1 MNEPKRRGR
10 PPKVKTEPNA
20 RVEGAALPVGCAE
33 CGQAV
38 GHYDDCGAGM
48 GVVSTFPTTIA
59 NDARRIEPGE
69 VVQVYEDPFGAMKAE
84 VINTWAASRSQAYA
98 ERVWNGQ
105 SPDVPRAERLERVK
119 RALDGQGLSM
129 EGVEL

>member
-48 GVVSTFPTTIA
+48 GVMTVKAEI
-59 NDARRIEPGE
+59 
-69 VVQVYEDPFGAMKAE
+69 GAMKAE
-84 VINTWAASRSQAYA
+84 VINTWFASRSQAYA

>member
-10 PPKVKTEPNA
+10 PPKVKPEPK
-20 RVEGAALPVGCAE
+20 VEGAMAVGCAE

-38 GHYDDCGAGM
+38 GHYDDCATGM
-48 GVVSTFPTTIA
+48 GV
-59 NDARRIEPGE
+59 GL
-69 VVQVYEDPFGAMKAE
+69 AE
-84 VINTWAASRSQAYA
+84 HVAVIQAAINPAQAYA
-98 ERVWNGQ
+98 NRVWNGQ

-129 EGVEL
+129 EGVVL

>member
-10 PPKVKTEPNA
+10 PPKVKPEPNA
-20 RVEGAALPVGCAE
+20 RVEGASIPEWPDAADRLIAKALGVPVGCAE
-33 CGQAV
+33 CGQVV

-48 GVVSTFPTTIA
+48 GVMTVKAEI
-59 NDARRIEPGE
+59 
-69 VVQVYEDPFGAMKAE
+69 GAMKAE
-84 VINTWAASRSQAYA
+84 VINTWFASRSQAYA

>member
-10 PPKVKTEPNA
+10 PPKVKPEPNA

-38 GHYDDCGAGM
+38 GHYDDCGTGM
-48 GVVSTFPTTIA
+48 GVMTVKDQSAMAYVASPCKCGAGTMGDCVA
-59 NDARRIEPGE
+59 NNCL
-69 VVQVYEDPFGAMKAE
+69 VVQA
-84 VINTWAASRSQAYA
+84 RAYA
-98 ERVWNGQ
+98 NRVWNGQ
-105 SPDVPRAERLERVK
+105 SPDVPRHERLERVK

-129 EGVEL
+129 EGVVL